1 MLPPNRVTSV
11 LLHLA
16 RIATTPVATILHS
29 GSIGTTLLVSI
40 TVTISTVST
49 VPPLRHLH
57 WGIWW
62 WSAALALG
70 GMQLIW
76 ALLIIATQI
85 QALWTKSR
93 VHFLACLQDHGAP
106 PLILAAPLHV
116 GWAALGVRMRT
127 SPILFA

>member
-1 MLPPNRVTSV
+1 MLPPNRVITA

-16 RIATTPVATILHS
+16 RGVTTLLHFS
-29 GSIGTTLLVSI
+29 SIGTTLLLSI
-40 TVTISTVST
+40 TVTISRVST
-49 VPPLRHLH
+49 PPHPLALPM
-57 WGIWW
+57 GIWW

-85 QALWTKSR
+85 QALWTQSR

-116 GWAALGVRMRT
+116 GWTALGVRMRT